1 MKTYKA
7 SHMIKAEDL
16 NHHQNLYAGR
26 AIEWMMEASFIAA
39 VGEHKNKHGLLYK
52 NTHQFDF
59 FSPVDPGDIISYLS
73 TVVRTGKTSFTIHVD
88 VVSEETGLR
97 KAEGYTTFVTIDE
110 ENKPEAHGI
119 VLDATEDEAELTWR
133 VVAEDF
139 FRRNQNT

>member
-16 NHHQNLYAGR
+16 NHHHNLYAGR

-52 NTHQFDF
+52 NTHQFNF
-59 FSPVDPGDIISYLS
+59 MSPVDPGEIISYES
-73 TVVRTGKTSFTIHVD
+73 TVVRVGKTSFTIHID
-88 VVSEETGLR
+88 VISEDTGDL

-110 ENKPEAHGI
+110 KNKPENHGI
-119 VLDATEDEAELTWR
+119 VLDEAKDEEEENWR
-133 VVAEDF
+133 KVAQGF
-139 FRRNQNT
+139 FAGTKK

>member
-16 NHHQNLYAGR
+16 NHHHNLYAGR

-39 VGEHKNKHGLLYK
+39 VGEHGNKHGLLYK

-59 FSPVDPGDIISYLS
+59 MSPVDPGEIISYLS
-73 TVVRTGKTSFTIHVD
+73 TVVRTGRTSFTIHVD
-88 VVSEETGLR
+88 VMSEDNQEL

-110 ENKPEAHGI
+110 NNQPEPHGI
-119 VLDATEDEAELTWR
+119 LLDETQDEEELKWR
-133 VVAEDF
+133 AVAEGF
-139 FRRNQNT
+139 FARKQ